1 MKNIEKDKDIEY
13 NKYVKKMKG
22 NRKMSNILE
31 DTQFIMKKYKIRANK
46 ALGQN
51 FLINQQVVDTIVES
65 SQITKQDLVIEIGP
79 GLGTLTKELLEKA
92 GKVIC
97 IELDK
102 KMIKIL
108 TDRFSLYKNFELI
121 HGDVLK
127 IKLNKIIKEEKEK
140 NGFQSSKIVA
150 NLPYYITTPII
161 MKLLEDRL
169 DLESIT
175 VMIQKEVADR
185 LIAIPGEKETGAITY
200 SVYYYATAEGIMEV
214 PNDSFIPEPE
224 VTSKV
229 IKLTLRKEPPVEV
242 KSRGVMFKII
252 KSAFMQRRKTLLN
265 ALTNTKVFMSKEEGL
280 RILKELQLDENVRAE
295 KLTLEDFAEITNK
308 ILVDDGEEEKSI
320 KKK

>member
-1 MKNIEKDKDIEY
+1 
-13 NKYVKKMKG
+13 
-22 NRKMSNILE
+22 MSHILE

-51 FLINQQVVDTIVES
+51 FLINQNVVDKIVES
-65 SQITKQDLVIEIGP
+65 SHITKEDLVIEIGP

-108 TDRFSLYKNFELI
+108 TDRFSLYENFELI

-127 IKLNKIIKEEKEK
+127 VRLNKIIKEEKEK
-140 NGFQSSKIVA
+140 NGFKSAKIVA

-175 VMIQKEVADR
+175 VMIQKEVANR

-242 KSRGVMFKII
+242 KSRGVMFRII

-280 RILKELQLDENVRAE
+280 KILKELHLDENVRAE
-295 KLTLEDFAEITNK
+295 KLTLQDFAEITNK
-308 ILVDDGEEEKSI
+308 ILVDESTEKSKS
-320 KKK
+320 KK